1 MLHTSIQ
8 IIALT
13 KWARCKKWDARQL
26 KRGVRILIW
35 FDKEQGQ
42 KLIEGYW
49 YTGLFQSTHLMQMNY
64 KSPVI
69 ERLVCRVAGSN
80 KIPS

>member
-49 YTGLFQSTHLMQMNY
+49 YTGLFQSTHLMQMNCGR
-64 KSPVI
+64 VAI
-69 ERLVCRVAGSN
+69 ERLVCKVVSRN
-80 KIPS
+80 KNS